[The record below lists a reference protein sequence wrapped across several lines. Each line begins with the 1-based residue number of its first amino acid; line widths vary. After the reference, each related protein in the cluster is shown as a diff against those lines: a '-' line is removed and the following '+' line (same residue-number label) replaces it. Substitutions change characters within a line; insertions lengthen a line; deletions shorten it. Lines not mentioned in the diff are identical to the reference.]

1 MERHS
6 DTIIEKTESN
16 FFPVFNR
23 NPLVVDKASGCLV
36 WDVDGREYIDLTSGW
51 GVTALGHCHPALI
64 EAISKQMRLCMQ
76 APNCNLSYTIPQAEA
91 AELLCDISPP
101 GLTKVFFTNCGSE
114 ATEGAIKL
122 ARQAKKKPGLIACRN
137 GFHGRTLGAA
147 SITGQERY
155 RAPFEPL
162 LSGMKFVEFGSC
174 EAIEAAIDPETAAII
189 VEPIQGEGGV
199 NVPSIGYLK
208 GLREIADRHEI
219 LLIFDEIQTGIGRTG
234 MMFAANHEDV
244 TPDILLLGKCLGG
257 GFPVGAIV
265 ITDSVAATI
274 EKGDH
279 GGTYAG
285 NPIAC
290 SAVVAVIREL
300 LDHRILE
307 HCQKAGEIVTNS
319 LREIQRTAA
328 ERIVDIRG
336 CGLLIGCELSSNE
349 LASALS
355 KQCLEQGVII
365 NVVHGKVL
373 RVFPALN
380 VDFSLLAKGMGT
392 LANVMVSSG
401 LGGEM

>member
-1 MERHS
+1 MIS
-6 DTIIEKTESN
+6 SADAVIEKTESH

-23 NPLVVDKASGCLV
+23 NALVIDKASGCLV

-51 GVTALGHCHPALI
+51 GVTALGHCHPTLIDALSRQI
-64 EAISKQMRLCMQ
+64 RLCMQ

-91 AELLCDISPP
+91 TEALCDISPQ
-101 GLTKVFFTNCGSE
+101 GLNKVFFTNCGTE

-122 ARQAKKKPGLIACRN
+122 ARRAKMKSGLIACRN
-137 GFHGRTLGAA
+137 GFHGRSLGAA
-147 SITGQERY
+147 SVTGQESY
-155 RAPFEPL
+155 RTPFSPL
-162 LSGMKFVEFGSC
+162 IPGMKFVEFGSC
-174 EAIEAAIDPETAAII
+174 DAIEAAIDHETAAII
-189 VEPIQGEGGV
+189 IEPIQGEGGV
-199 NVPSIGYLK
+199 NVPPVGYLK
-208 GLREIADRHEI
+208 GLREIADRHDV

-234 MMFAANHEDV
+234 KMFAANHEDV

-285 NPIAC
+285 NPLAC
-290 SAVVAVIREL
+290 SAVIAVLREL
-300 LDHRILE
+300 LDRQILE
-307 HCQKAGEIVTNS
+307 HCQKAGEIVINS
-319 LREIQRTAA
+319 LREIQQTVG

-336 CGLLIGCELSSNE
+336 RGLLIGCELSSNE

-355 KQCLEQGVII
+355 KQCLNQGLIV

-373 RVFPALN
+373 RIFPALN
-380 VDFSLLAKGMGT
+380 IDFSLLSKGMGT
-392 LANVMVSSG
+392 LANIMGS
-401 LGGEM
+401 LR

>member
-1 MERHS
+1 MESRA
-6 DTIIEKTESN
+6 DTIIEKTESH

-23 NPLVVDKASGCLV
+23 SPLVVDRASGCLV

-51 GVTALGHCHPALI
+51 GVTAIGHSHPALVD
-64 EAISKQMRLCMQ
+64 AISKQLRLCMQ
-76 APNCNLSYTIPQAEA
+76 APNCNLSYTVPQAEA
-91 AELLCDISPP
+91 VELLCDISPP

-114 ATEGAIKL
+114 AAEGGIKL
-122 ARQAKKKPGLIACRN
+122 ARRAKKKPGFIACRN

-174 EAIEAAIDPETAAII
+174 EAVEAAIDQETAAII

-199 NVPSIGYLK
+199 NVPPVGYLK
-208 GLREIADRHEI
+208 DLREIADRHGI

-234 MMFAANHEDV
+234 KMFAANYEDV

-257 GFPVGAIV
+257 GFPVGAMV

-279 GGTYAG
+279 GGTFAG
-285 NPIAC
+285 NPISCA
-290 SAVVAVIREL
+290 AVVAVIREL

-307 HCQKAGEIVTNS
+307 HCQKAGEIVINA
-319 LREIQRTAA
+319 LRAVQRTVAG
-328 ERIVDIRG
+328 RIVDIRG
-336 CGLLIGCELSSNE
+336 CGLLIGCELSSEE
-349 LASALS
+349 LASALAE
-355 KQCLEQGVII
+355 QCLEQGVII

-373 RVFPALN
+373 RIFPALN
-380 VDFSLLAKGMGT
+380 IDIPLLEKGLET
-392 LANVMVSSG
+392 ISRILRAP
-401 LGGEM
+401 

>member
-1 MERHS
+1 MESKTH
-6 DTIIEKTESN
+6 TIIEKTESH
-16 FFPVFNR
+16 FFPVFVR

-51 GVTALGHCHPALI
+51 GVTAIGHSHPALVD
-64 EAISKQMRLCMQ
+64 AISKQLRLCMQ
-76 APNCNLSYTIPQAEA
+76 APNCNLSYTVPQAEA
-91 AELLCDISPP
+91 VELLCDIAPP

-122 ARQAKKKPGLIACRN
+122 ARRAKKKPGLIACRN

-174 EAIEAAIDPETAAII
+174 EAVEAAIDQETAAII

-199 NVPSIGYLK
+199 NVPPAGYLK
-208 GLREIADRHEI
+208 GLREIADRHDI

-234 MMFAANHEDV
+234 KMFAANHEDV

-279 GGTYAG
+279 GGTFAG

-290 SAVVAVIREL
+290 AAVVAVIREL

-307 HCQKAGEIVTNS
+307 HCQKAGEIVINA
-319 LREIQRTAA
+319 LRVVQRTAA
-328 ERIVDIRG
+328 ERIIDVRG
-336 CGLLIGCELSSNE
+336 CGLLIGCEMSSDG
-349 LASALS
+349 LASALAE
-355 KQCLEQGVII
+355 QCLEQGVIV

-380 VDFSLLAKGMGT
+380 IDLPLLEKGLET
-392 LANVMVSSG
+392 ISSI
-401 LGGEM
+401 LRAS

>member
-1 MERHS
+1 MES
-6 DTIIEKTESN
+6 SAGTIIEKTESH

-23 NPLVVDKASGCLV
+23 SPLVVDRASGCLV

-51 GVTALGHCHPALI
+51 GVTAIGHSHPALI
-64 EAISKQMRLCMQ
+64 DAISEQLRLCMQ
-76 APNCNLSYTIPQAEA
+76 APNCNLSYTVPQAEA
-91 AELLCDISPP
+91 VELLCDISPP
-101 GLTKVFFTNCGSE
+101 SLTKVFFTNCGSE

-122 ARQAKKKPGLIACRN
+122 ARRAKKKPRLIACGN

-147 SITGQERY
+147 SVTGQERY
-155 RAPFEPL
+155 RTPFEPL
-162 LSGMKFVEFGSC
+162 LSGMMFVEFGSC
-174 EAIEAAIDPETAAII
+174 EAIEAAIDEETAAII

-199 NVPSIGYLK
+199 NVPPVGYLK
-208 GLREIADRHEI
+208 GLREIADKHEI

-234 MMFAANHEDV
+234 KMFAANHEDV

-279 GGTYAG
+279 GGTFAG

-290 SAVVAVIREL
+290 AAVVAVIREL

-307 HCQKAGEIVTNS
+307 HCQKAGEIVINA
-319 LREIQRTAA
+319 LRAVQRTVAK
-328 ERIVDIRG
+328 RIVDIRG
-336 CGLLIGCELSSNE
+336 CGLLIGCELSSQE
-349 LASALS
+349 LASALA
-355 KQCLEQGVII
+355 KQCLEQGVIV

-373 RVFPALN
+373 RIFPALN
-380 VDFSLLAKGMGT
+380 IDIPLLQKGLET
-392 LANVMVSSG
+392 LADVLVSSG
-401 LGGEM
+401 LGGEL

>member
-1 MERHS
+1 MESHS
-6 DTIIEKTESN
+6 DTIIKKTESH
-16 FFPVFNR
+16 FFPVFVR
-23 NPLVVDKASGCLV
+23 NPLVVDRASGCLV
-36 WDVDGREYIDLTSGW
+36 WDVNGKEYIDLTSGW
-51 GVTALGHCHPALI
+51 GVTAIGHSHPALI
-64 EAISKQMRLCMQ
+64 DAISEQLRLCMQ
-76 APNCNLSYTIPQAEA
+76 APNCNLSYTVPQAEA
-91 AELLCDISPP
+91 VELLCDISPP
-101 GLTKVFFTNCGSE
+101 SLTKVFFTNCGSE

-122 ARQAKKKPGLIACRN
+122 ARRAKKKPGFIACRN

-174 EAIEAAIDPETAAII
+174 EAVEAAIDQETAAII

-199 NVPSIGYLK
+199 NVPPVGYLK

-234 MMFAANHEDV
+234 KMFAANHEDV

-265 ITDSVAATI
+265 ITDDVAATI

-279 GGTYAG
+279 GGTFAG

-290 SAVVAVIREL
+290 AAVVAVIREL

-307 HCQKAGEIVTNS
+307 HCQKAGEIVINA
-319 LREIQRTAA
+319 LRAVQRTVA

-336 CGLLIGCELSSNE
+336 CGLLIGCELSSE
-349 LASALS
+349 TLASALAE
-355 KQCLEQGVII
+355 QCLEQGVIV

-373 RVFPALN
+373 RIFPALN
-380 VDFSLLAKGMGT
+380 IHLPLLEKGLET
-392 LANVMVSSG
+392 LANVLVSSG
-401 LGGEM
+401 LGGEL